1 MTCGCRSCFPDTV
14 VRESEEVNEG
24 KGETKRSM
32 ERERERGDRGVPAE
46 GEKDERDGVV
56 KGRFNKIKETRS
68 YQNLYDTNAEK

>member
-1 MTCGCRSCFPDTV
+1 M
-14 VRESEEVNEG
+14 
-24 KGETKRSM
+24 KGQERPRGQWKERGR

-46 GEKDERDGVV
+46 GEKHERDGVV